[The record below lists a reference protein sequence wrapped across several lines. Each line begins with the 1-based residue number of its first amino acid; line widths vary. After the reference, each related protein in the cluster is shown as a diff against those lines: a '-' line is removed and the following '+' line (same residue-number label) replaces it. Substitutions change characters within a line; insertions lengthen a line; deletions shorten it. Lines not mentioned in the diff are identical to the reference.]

1 MLSGILLE
9 RLECARKSSSLAF
22 DAQEIQLEH
31 SAIDSVLCPRKATVI
46 HRNAVVARSFLTGC
60 GNTLQLDQ
68 TIVRK
73 LHKRSNK
80 SPVGHRAFVHK
91 RREHGRVVVAWNITE
106 IRLVKRGD
114 GALEAQ
120 FLYHRHRQ
128 QRHGN
133 NDRQCRQAIREKP
146 RTFATSICLFGP
158 LLFLVQNI
166 RKALF
171 VRSRARWH
179 AGHPRRGERDA
190 RLGKLARPH
199 ARNIVVDLAV
209 LVVGRDCRR

>member
-9 RLECARKSSSLAF
+9 RLECARKSSSLAL
-22 DAQEIQLEH
+22 DAQEIQFEH

-46 HRNAVVARSFLTGC
+46 HRDAVVACSFLTRC

-106 IRLVKRGD
+106 VRLVKRGD
-114 GALEAQ
+114 RTLEAQ

-133 NDRQCRQAIREKP
+133 SDRQHRQAIGKKP
-146 RTFATSICLFGP
+146 CAFATSICLLGP
-158 LLFLVQNI
+158 FFFIIQNV

-171 VRSRARWH
+171 VRSRAQRH

-190 RLGKLARPH
+190 RLGEFAAPH
-199 ARNIVVDLAV
+199 AGDIVINLAV
-209 LVVGRDCRR
+209 LVVGRDRRR